1 MARTSLN
8 KFEIENRETEFLRV
22 ARLLFLANGMDGLT
36 MDKLAA
42 GTEYSKGTIYQHFAS
57 KEDVLAAL
65 CLESGRFRLSLLER
79 AALFKGRSRERA
91 LAVAKADYI
100 VFRLHL
106 DFWRTEQLINVL
118 SLTAKISAVR
128 KASLDALEER
138 SAGIALGVI
147 RDGIASGDL
156 ILPAGLTPEKLLL
169 ALLGLTRGLYLCSPD
184 KAPFRDWANDQPS
197 THEQLFGYACDGFG
211 WRPFCNEWD
220 YATTVDRVLQEIFPA
235 EAKQLRIEESA
246 SSRSAIPSATAKNL
260 SR

>member
-8 KFEIENRETEFLRV
+8 QLEIDARETTFLRV
-22 ARLLFLANGMDGLT
+22 ARRLFLAKGMDGLT

-100 VFRLHL
+100 VFRLHP
-106 DFWRTEQLINVL
+106 DYWRTEQLINVL
-118 SLTAKISAVR
+118 SLTAKISPAR
-128 KASLDALEER
+128 KTSLETLEER

-147 RDGIASGDL
+147 RDGFTSGDL
-156 ILPAGLTPEKLLL
+156 VLPTGLTPEKLLL
-169 ALLGLTRGLYLCSPD
+169 ALLGLTRGLYLYSAGKP
-184 KAPFRDWANDQPS
+184 PFRDWANDEPS

-211 WRPFCNEWD
+211 WRPFCNDWD
-220 YATTVDRVLQEIFPA
+220 YPGSVSRVWQEVFPA
-235 EAKQLRIEESA
+235 EAARLGIGKTPPAKLAVS
-246 SSRSAIPSATAKNL
+246 SATPKNL
-260 SR
+260 PR